1 MSDEKPE
8 VTLALIG
15 QKLDDLK
22 TTVDGHIKEMKKK
35 IFFYDKMQI
44 EFGIFKWIAGT
55 CAFAI
60 ILQVALAVSK
70 HVFKVG

>member
-1 MSDEKPE
+1 MSEQKE
-8 VTLALIG
+8 EITLALIG
-15 QKLDDLK
+15 QKLDSLQE
-22 TTVDGHIKEMKKK
+22 TVNGHIKEMKKK

-60 ILQVALAVSK
+60 ILQIVIAVSK
-70 HVFKVG
+70 HVFRGG